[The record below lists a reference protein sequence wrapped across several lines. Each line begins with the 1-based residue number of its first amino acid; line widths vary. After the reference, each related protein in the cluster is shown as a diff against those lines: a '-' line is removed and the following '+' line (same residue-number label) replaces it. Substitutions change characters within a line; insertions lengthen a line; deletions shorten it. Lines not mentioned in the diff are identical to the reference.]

1 MSVKERKVERD
12 NNREERKE
20 GDRKRMEGKER
31 GEKIGKEGLK
41 ENRRRRRGN

>member
-31 GEKIGKEGLK
+31 GEKIGKKKTPTNPK
-41 ENRRRRRGN
+41 EVR